1 MDKLMRICK
10 GGLISLL
17 LFGLLT
23 GAGAVI
29 LRFTPFPERWN
40 FYWLVAVI
48 SIACFFMGLYTAGTF
63 RKAGLISG
71 ISVSVVL
78 ICVILAAVCAAFSVM
93 PAVGMLRP
101 AYLIPIAAG
110 ALGGIF
116 GANIKK

>member
-10 GGLISLL
+10 GSLISLL

-40 FYWLVAVI
+40 FYWLVAAM
-48 SIACFFMGLYTAGTF
+48 SAACFFTGLYTAGTF
-63 RKAGLISG
+63 RKAGLLSG
-71 ISVSVVL
+71 ISVSAVL
-78 ICVILAAVCAAFSVM
+78 IGVILAVACAAFSVT

>member
-23 GAGAVI
+23 GVGAVI
-29 LRFTPFPERWN
+29 LRFTPFPERWD
-40 FYWLVAVI
+40 FYWLVAAI
-48 SIACFFMGLYTAGTF
+48 SIACFFTGFYTAGTF
-63 RKAGLISG
+63 RKAGLLSG
-71 ISVSVVL
+71 ISVSAVL
-78 ICVILAAVCAAFSVM
+78 IFLILSAVCAAFSVM
-93 PAVGMLRP
+93 PAFGMLRP
-101 AYLIPIAAG
+101 AHLIPIAAG